1 MFVFRFMLWLYKIC
15 FQVAWWLLK
24 VMVKAIF
31 VIGGLICYG
40 IICLICLLLKKPL
53 PQLPDTL
60 EKKHKP
66 MTGLEFE
73 HHCAELLMRKGFK
86 EVIVTPP
93 SGDYGADLIAF
104 DKTGSK
110 WVFQCKHYKGKVNN
124 SAVQEIVAA
133 KAHYRA
139 DKAAV
144 MTNSKLT
151 EQARQLAFENA
162 IELFEMLSD

>member
-1 MFVFRFMLWLYKIC
+1 MFVFRLILWFYKIC
-15 FQVAWWLLK
+15 FQIAWWLLK
-24 VMVKAIF
+24 TAAKAVF
-31 VIGGLICYG
+31 AVGYLICYG
-40 IICLICLLLKKPL
+40 VVCLVCWVLKKPI
-53 PQLPDTL
+53 PRLPDPP
-60 EKKHKP
+60 EKKSKP

-73 HHCAELLMRKGFK
+73 HHCAELLMKKGFK
-86 EVIVTPP
+86 EIIVTPP
-93 SGDYGADLIAF
+93 SGDYGADLIAY
-104 DKTGSK
+104 DSAENK

-124 SAVQEIVAA
+124 SAVQEIAAA

-144 MTNSKLT
+144 MTNSQLT